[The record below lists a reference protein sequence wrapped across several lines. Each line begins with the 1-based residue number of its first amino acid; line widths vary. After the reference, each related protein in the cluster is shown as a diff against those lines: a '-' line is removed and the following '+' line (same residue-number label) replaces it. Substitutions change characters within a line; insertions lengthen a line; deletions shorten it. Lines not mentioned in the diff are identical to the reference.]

1 VIVRAPPTG
10 LKAAKPSGDFHRADR
25 PEHYAEFLY
34 GTPGGFRGAAQLTKP
49 GVLMWLCLVSLEIAG
64 GGYFLAMIWPPPLGI
79 AHRVLDVLVPK
90 IGL

>member
-1 VIVRAPPTG
+1 MIVRAPPTG

-34 GTPGGFRGAAQLTKP
+34 GTPGGLSGRRAVDEARRADVAVLSQLGNRGR
-49 GVLMWLCLVSLEIAG
+49 
-64 GGYFLAMIWPPPLGI
+64 GYLLAMIWPPPLGI